1 MTKVAKSPANTGSQS
16 LTKANDVSPS
26 ERFTM
31 AVVKEFP
38 NGMNGNPTELTS
50 FQRRLIQNYF
60 VKLDMVL
67 SEAET
72 KRLSKSEQ
80 YRDAVPLTWGNVNM
94 KKLALD
100 VVAYSSIGLDPL
112 QKNHIS
118 PIPYKNNKTGQYDI
132 TLMEGFNGLELK
144 ARKYGYDVP
153 DDVIFELKYSTDIFK
168 SQKKNANNKVE
179 NYDFEITNDFD
190 RGELEGGFYYQ
201 VFNDNPE
208 KNKLVV
214 MNRAQIEKRKP
225 KYASAEFWGGEK
237 DKWVNGKKQGTEKI
251 EGWEEE
257 MFVKTLKR
265 NCWDSINIDS
275 QKIDDHLMRVLESE
289 SQTNDREVQG
299 LIQAN
304 ANIKEINIDND
315 GVIIEDDDP
324 QEDRS
329 YGGKH
334 DLNELDN
341 PKKDKMPGM
350 FDESETT
357 KSDPGF

>member
-1 MTKVAKSPANTGSQS
+1 MTKVSTAPAKTGSQS
-16 LTKANDVSPS
+16 LTKANEASPS
-26 ERFTM
+26 ERFMM

-72 KRLSKSEQ
+72 KRLAKSEE
-80 YRDAVPLTWGNVNM
+80 YRDAVPMTWSNVNM

-237 DKWVNGKKQGTEKI
+237 DKWENGKKAGKETI

-257 MFVKTLKR
+257 MFLKTLKR
-265 NCWDSINIDS
+265 HCWDKINIDS
-275 QKIDDHLMRVLESE
+275 QKIDDHLVHVLESE
-289 SQTNDREVQG
+289 SQSNDRSVAEAIESGTNKKQIGFDSEVEYEEVKDEPKTEPEPM
-299 LIQAN
+299 AKN
-304 ANIKEINIDND
+304 
-315 GVIIEDDDP
+315 
-324 QEDRS
+324 
-329 YGGKH
+329 
-334 DLNELDN
+334 LDE
-341 PKKDKMPGM
+341 MPGM
-350 FDESETT
+350 FDENETT
-357 KSDPGF
+357 KTDPGF